1 MEYPTSSSAWCTI
14 RFLNYI
20 GRLHDSSKT
29 SCLFLSKLFNSTAYT
44 IGLDPAM
51 LVAHPETQ
59 TTMLISTFFVSQRTN
74 METPRTRSNSNNCSK
89 ARDGN
94 AYTCSQLI
102 MSPSIFLGTHRLI
115 VNYLEQRGLFL
126 WFEGNSYLKEAENQ
140 WSRSVCLQHSH
151 VVRGIWQPSFFA
163 VLDKLILP
171 FPAMPSHGP
180 GAILFIT
187 HTVASWVALLSGHE
201 LDLVFV
207 CLVEVFKWTSDRSCV
222 LQIFWR
228 IKFLCSDSV
237 MIFYVPSFFALSTT
251 SRNGVLWSRS
261 SVRIF

>member
-29 SCLFLSKLFNSTAYT
+29 SCLFLSKLFNSTAYK

-126 WFEGNSYLKEAENQ
+126 
-140 WSRSVCLQHSH
+140 
-151 VVRGIWQPSFFA
+151 
-163 VLDKLILP
+163 
-171 FPAMPSHGP
+171 
-180 GAILFIT
+180 
-187 HTVASWVALLSGHE
+187 
-201 LDLVFV
+201 
-207 CLVEVFKWTSDRSCV
+207 
-222 LQIFWR
+222 
-228 IKFLCSDSV
+228 
-237 MIFYVPSFFALSTT
+237 
-251 SRNGVLWSRS
+251 
-261 SVRIF
+261 